1 MEAAA
6 SQAKQLV
13 AGSRCGQSRG
23 ISSSAGPQQSE
34 LTPEQL
40 MHAAKMARL
49 SGFTYRPVEDLTE
62 WLGKEG
68 LQLVARGQTHFT
80 RYALDEGLISRVLT
94 VLGFECATSL
104 RGYMV
109 GCGVS

>member
-1 MEAAA
+1 M
-6 SQAKQLV
+6 
-13 AGSRCGQSRG
+13 AGSPLGQSRG

-80 RYALDEGLISRVLT
+80 RYALDEGLIAHVLT
-94 VLGFECATSL
+94 AFSFYMQHHVEEMWWLTASHEPCLLEVLL
-104 RGYMV
+104 
-109 GCGVS
+109 